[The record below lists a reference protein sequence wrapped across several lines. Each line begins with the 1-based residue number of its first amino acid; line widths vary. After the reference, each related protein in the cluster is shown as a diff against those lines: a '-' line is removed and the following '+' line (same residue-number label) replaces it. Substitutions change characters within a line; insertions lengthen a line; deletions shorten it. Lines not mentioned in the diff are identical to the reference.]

1 MSRRSVAL
9 LLTLSALW
17 GASYLFIKVA
27 LDDVF
32 SPWAIVSIRT
42 ALAALVLVPLA
53 ARMGVLGSLRGRARR
68 RCSCSR
74 SSRSPSRSA

>member
-1 MSRRSVAL
+1 MSRRSIAL

-42 ALAALVLVPLA
+42 ALATLVLVPLA
-53 ARMGVLGSLRGRARR
+53 ARMGVLSSLKTFLETGEGL
-68 RCSCSR
+68 
-74 SSRSPSRSA
+74 P